1 MKKKFEQIIRAGKAA
16 GKTVEEIN
24 GELKAAGAG
33 FHLDVDGRVSG
44 WTETEVAE
52 GFVPAAEDPEDA
64 QRTVDM
70 KRRPEFAGMARLQH
84 VPGGTYEVT
93 YNELG
98 YAVKAVRIHG

>member
-1 MKKKFEQIIRAGKAA
+1 M
-16 GKTVEEIN
+16 EEIN

-33 FHLDVDGRVSG
+33 FHLDVDDRVSG

-52 GFVPAAEDPEDA
+52 GFIPAAEDPEDA

-70 KRRPEFAGMARLQH
+70 KRRPEFAGTARLQH